1 MVTTETNTANISL
14 QAITTFENNDEIQVK
29 WNTDTG
35 TLSVE
40 NRILTLRFSNFNS
53 TLTISLNKTAL
64 TNSTIS

>member
-1 MVTTETNTANISL
+1 MRKTEYYFCFYKKTETETAIIPHSSRMVTTETNTANISL

-40 NRILTLRFSNFNS
+40 NKF
-53 TLTISLNKTAL
+53 
-64 TNSTIS
+64 